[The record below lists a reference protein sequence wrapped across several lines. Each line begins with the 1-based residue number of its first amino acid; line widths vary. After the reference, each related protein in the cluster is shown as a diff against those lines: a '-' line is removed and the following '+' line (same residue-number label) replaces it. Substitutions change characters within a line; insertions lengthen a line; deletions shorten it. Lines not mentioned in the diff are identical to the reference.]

1 MADTTLTTADQ
12 AATPAR
18 PSRRFLQKGVLVGV
32 ATVIVAVAAG
42 WWWLSAGMQSTDDA
56 QVDGYVVPIAAK
68 VGGILKEMP
77 VENNR
82 RVDTGALLAV
92 IDPRDY
98 DATVARAEADVRE
111 AQAALLAAEASVPVT
126 SATVESEL
134 TSATAGR
141 GNAEAA
147 IAVADR
153 EVEAAKAKLAAARAR
168 QREAEANLTKTA
180 QDVQRLRPLA
190 EKDEISRQQFDATVA
205 AQQAAQA
212 SVDSAVAAVVEAE
225 TAIAAQM
232 GRLTQARGSLT
243 QATSVLS
250 AARTAPQQ
258 LAAVRAH
265 VASAQA
271 RVAQAEATLRR
282 ARLDVDY
289 TQVRAPSAGVVSR
302 ITAKPGQVVQ
312 PGQPLMA
319 LVPIDEIWIT
329 ANFKE
334 TQLASMRVGQP
345 AEIEVDAYGGRR
357 YRGRVDS
364 VAPATGARFSL
375 LPPENA
381 SGNYVKVVQ
390 RVPVRI
396 VLETGQDPEHL
407 LRPGM
412 SVVVAVAT
420 R

>member
-1 MADTTLTTADQ
+1 LRKRVLISI
-12 AATPAR
+12 AA
-18 PSRRFLQKGVLVGV
+18 
-32 ATVIVAVAAG
+32 VIVAVAAG
-42 WWWLSAGMQSTDDA
+42 WWWLSAGTQSTDDA
-56 QVDGYVVPIAAK
+56 QVDGYVVPIAGK
-68 VGGILKEMP
+68 VGGILKEVR
-77 VENNR
+77 VENNQR
-82 RVDTGALLAV
+82 IEAGALLAV
-92 IDPRDY
+92 IDPRDFE
-98 DATVARAEADVRE
+98 ATLARAEADLRE
-111 AQAALLAAEASVPVT
+111 AQAALLAAEARVPVT

-147 IAVADR
+147 IAVSER
-153 EVEAAKAKLAAARAR
+153 EVDAAKAKLAAARAR
-168 QREAEANLTKTA
+168 QREAEANLTKTT

-190 EKDEISRQQFDATVA
+190 EKDEVSRQQFDATVA
-205 AQQAAQA
+205 SQQAAQA
-212 SVDSAVAAVVEAE
+212 SVDSAIAAVAEAE
-225 TAIAAQM
+225 TAVAAQL
-232 GRLTQARGSLT
+232 GRLTQTRGILT
-243 QATSVLS
+243 QAASVLS

-258 LAAVRAH
+258 VAAARAQ

-271 RVAQAEATLRR
+271 RVGQAEATLRR
-282 ARLDVDY
+282 AKLDVDY
-289 TQVRAPSAGVVSR
+289 TQLRAPSAGIVSR
-302 ITAKPGQVVQ
+302 ITAKPGQIVQ

-345 AEIEVDAYGGRR
+345 ADIEVDAYRGRR
-357 YRGRVDS
+357 HKGRVDS

-390 RVPVRI
+390 RIPVRI
-396 VLETGQDPEHL
+396 VLDTGQDPEHL

-412 SVVVAVAT
+412 SVVVSVAT